1 MAIRIDIASE
11 FKDKG
16 FKQAE
21 KATGGLQGSLKNLGK
36 TLVGVLSVRE
46 IYQFGKASVKAFE
59 EDQRAAT
66 RLTQALGN
74 LGLGFEDSRVKGFLS
89 DLEATSGVLD
99 DKLRPAFQSLLTTT
113 GSVSKSQELLGL
125 ALDVAAGSGEDV
137 VSVASDLSKA
147 YTGNTR
153 SLAKYNTGLTK
164 AELQTASF
172 ADIQALLAKQFAGQN
187 AAYLDTYSGKVAI
200 LNVAYANM
208 QETIGK
214 GLVDAFQILSG
225 NQGIGGGVSAMDTF
239 GDAVADTTRGV
250 AMLVSAFKDLNTYGS
265 TALDLLRNIDPFNP
279 LGSAFG
285 YVRNMGKPKPAPF
298 RTPMTISGST
308 DAQTKID
315 AARKKAEAEA
325 AKRAKEL
332 LALTKKQVKAQEAL
346 NKKKKEE
353 GILGQISQR
362 FDLERIQIAAAL
374 GGQINEV
381 ERIRL
386 ELMQAILD
394 EDVKR
399 AIILEGQ
406 LIKAEAAAADLA
418 LLLDSL
424 DELVGDPFTDWPATI
439 TKIQGLL
446 NQLNIKIPIETLF
459 AEKGLK
465 LDQKTMTVTTIERM
479 DVDANNVYINGTL
492 NNATQ
497 PPSMPG
503 GSALP
508 VLPKDWESNPILA
521 PAVNAAADASAAE
534 AEAAAALALLEAEA
548 AAAALAA
555 YENDQ
560 ALKALFAQL
569 GLDESGNPINVNV
582 VVEGSIISQNDLV
595 EQITDDIYRIQKT
608 GKRITLSSIDI

>member
-1 MAIRIDIASE
+1 
-11 FKDKG
+11 
-16 FKQAE
+16 
-21 KATGGLQGSLKNLGK
+21 
-36 TLVGVLSVRE
+36 
-46 IYQFGKASVKAFE
+46 
-59 EDQRAAT
+59 
-66 RLTQALGN
+66 
-74 LGLGFEDSRVKGFLS
+74 
-89 DLEATSGVLD
+89 
-99 DKLRPAFQSLLTTT
+99 
-113 GSVSKSQELLGL
+113 
-125 ALDVAAGSGEDV
+125 
-137 VSVASDLSKA
+137 
-147 YTGNTR
+147 
-153 SLAKYNTGLTK
+153 
-164 AELQTASF
+164 
-172 ADIQALLAKQFAGQN
+172 
-187 AAYLDTYSGKVAI
+187 
-200 LNVAYANM
+200 
-208 QETIGK
+208 
-214 GLVDAFQILSG
+214 
-225 NQGIGGGVSAMDTF
+225 
-239 GDAVADTTRGV
+239 
-250 AMLVSAFKDLNTYGS
+250 
-265 TALDLLRNIDPFNP
+265 
-279 LGSAFG
+279 
-285 YVRNMGKPKPAPF
+285 
-298 RTPMTISGST
+298 MTISGST